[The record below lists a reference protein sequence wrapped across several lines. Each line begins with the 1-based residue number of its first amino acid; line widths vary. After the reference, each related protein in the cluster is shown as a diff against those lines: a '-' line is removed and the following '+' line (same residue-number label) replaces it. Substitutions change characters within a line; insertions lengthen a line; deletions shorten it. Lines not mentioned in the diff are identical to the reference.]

1 MLETHN
7 DAFDNLINH
16 QITSIGHFDQII
28 KKFDLASILVLKNKL
43 DIHVFVLEASEIFPI
58 VLQVQSNELKT
69 SRIDINITF
78 DSIFKLIL
86 TLIEKINNH
95 LQ

>member
-1 MLETHN
+1 M
-7 DAFDNLINH
+7 
-16 QITSIGHFDQII
+16 
-28 KKFDLASILVLKNKL
+28 LKNKL
-43 DIHVFVLEASEIFPI
+43 NIHVFVLKTFKIFPI
-58 VLQVQSNELKT
+58 ILQIQSNELET

-86 TLIEKINNH
+86 TLIEEINNH